1 MTEDL
6 SKVLE
11 SIDDLSN
18 CLQELKPNIIEL
30 QQTIKTLSERII
42 ELEEELGHKQ
52 ENNKK
57 VTFRDKLNLK

>member
-6 SKVLE
+6 SEVLE

-18 CLQELKPNIIEL
+18 CLQELKPSIIEL

-42 ELEEELGHKQ
+42 ELEEELEHKQ
-52 ENNKK
+52 KNNKK
-57 VTFRDKLNLK
+57 VTFRDKINLK